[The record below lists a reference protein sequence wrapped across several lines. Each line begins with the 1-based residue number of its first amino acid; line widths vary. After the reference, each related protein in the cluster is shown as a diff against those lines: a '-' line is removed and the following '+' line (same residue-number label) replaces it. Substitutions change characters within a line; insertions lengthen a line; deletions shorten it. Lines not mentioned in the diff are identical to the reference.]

1 MHSIQL
7 DNVISLDWSYRIQSI
22 EEFSS
27 IPFIIS
33 KLTISAN
40 TCNEIGL
47 TELAITGL
55 TNLNSIVIEEN
66 ALSNVLVCDFTS
78 LPSLHSLIVKD
89 SSLSNTTSYIFIF
102 MIV

>member
-1 MHSIQL
+1 MNSIQL
-7 DNVISLDWSYRIQSI
+7 DNVISLDWSYRIESI

-66 ALSNVLVCDFTS
+66 ALSNVLVCDFTG

>member
-1 MHSIQL
+1 MYSIQL
-7 DNVISLDWSYRIQSI
+7 DNVISLDWSYRIESI
-22 EEFSS
+22 EELSS
-27 IPFIIS
+27 LPFIIS

-55 TNLNSIVIEEN
+55 SNLNSIVVEEN
-66 ALSNVLVCDFTS
+66 ALSNILVCDFTS

-89 SSLSNTTSYIFIF
+89 SSLSNTTS
-102 MIV
+102 

>member
-1 MHSIQL
+1 MNSIQL
-7 DNVISLDWSYRIQSI
+7 DNVISLDWSYRIESI

-47 TELAITGL
+47 TELEITGL

-66 ALSNVLVCDFTS
+66 ALSNVLICDFTS

-89 SSLSNTTSYIFIF
+89 SSLSNTTS
-102 MIV
+102 

>member
-7 DNVISLDWSYRIQSI
+7 DNVISLDWSYRIESI

-66 ALSNVLVCDFTS
+66 ALSNVLVCDFTG
-78 LPSLHSLIVKD
+78 LPSLHSPIVKD

-102 MIV
+102 IIV

>member
-1 MHSIQL
+1 M
-7 DNVISLDWSYRIQSI
+7 ISLDWPYRIESI

-55 TNLNSIVIEEN
+55 SNLNSIVVEEN
-66 ALSNVLVCDFTS
+66 ALSNILVCDFTS

-89 SSLSNTTSYIFIF
+89 SSLSNTTSYIFDSLTYSYN
-102 MIV
+102 

>member
-1 MHSIQL
+1 MHSVQL

-22 EEFSS
+22 EDFSS

-89 SSLSNTTSYIFIF
+89 SSLSNTTSYILIF

>member
-7 DNVISLDWSYRIQSI
+7 DNVISLDWSYRIESI

-47 TELAITGL
+47 AELTITGL

-66 ALSNVLVCDFTS
+66 SLSNVLTCDFTS
-78 LPSLHSLIVKD
+78 LPSLHSLIVKG

-102 MIV
+102 IIV

>member
-1 MHSIQL
+1 MYSIQL
-7 DNVISLDWSYRIQSI
+7 DNVISLDWSYRIESI
-22 EEFSS
+22 EELSS
-27 IPFIIS
+27 LPFIIS

-55 TNLNSIVIEEN
+55 SNLSSIVVEEN
-66 ALSNVLVCDFTS
+66 ALSNILVCDFTS

-89 SSLSNTTSYIFIF
+89 SSLSNTTS
-102 MIV
+102 

>member
-47 TELAITGL
+47 TELVITGL

-66 ALSNVLVCDFTS
+66 ALSNVLVCNFTG

-89 SSLSNTTSYIFIF
+89 SSLFNTTSYILIFI
-102 MIV
+102 IV

>member
-7 DNVISLDWSYRIQSI
+7 DNVISLDWSYRIESI

-66 ALSNVLVCDFTS
+66 ALSNVLVCDFTG

-89 SSLSNTTSYIFIF
+89 SSLSNTTSYILIF

>member
-7 DNVISLDWSYRIQSI
+7 DNVISLDWSYRIESI

-66 ALSNVLVCDFTS
+66 ALSNVLVCNFTG
-78 LPSLHSLIVKD
+78 LPSLHSLIVKG